1 MSKKIIIYVHGFRS
15 SGSSKTAL
23 YLKENLRD
31 FSVIANDYNFSSP
44 QTIIK
49 QINET
54 IAVLRYLYS
63 NPTIIL
69 IGTSM
74 GGFIVNQIHNVY
86 RILINPLLDPSKEIV
101 KFLNIE
107 FKNFNNETSITLTNE
122 SYNEFIELE
131 SKQFILND
139 YEDNASTYGLFG
151 NNDNIL
157 NNKETFLKSYSN
169 LIEFEGGHRLNEKII
184 KTILIPLIINI
195 HNNKKKHKIFL

>member
-1 MSKKIIIYVHGFRS
+1 MPKKIIIYVHGFRS

-169 LIEFEGGHRLNEKII
+169 LIEFEGGHRMDENSI
-184 KTILIPLIINI
+184 KNILIPLIINI

>member
-86 RILINPLLDPSKEIV
+86 RILINPLLDPSKEII

-157 NNKETFLKSYSN
+157 NNRETFLKSYSN